1 MLICF
6 TYVDDMIML
15 WIFSKKKEKEGWS
28 GQPKVLLEKRLSAL
42 YFYFYLLN
50 VVKTICH
57 IHPTFIY
64 LFFNER
70 KLYHT

>member
-1 MLICF
+1 
-6 TYVDDMIML
+6 MIMF

-28 GQPKVLLEKRLSAL
+28 GQPKPAKISFEKLLRAP